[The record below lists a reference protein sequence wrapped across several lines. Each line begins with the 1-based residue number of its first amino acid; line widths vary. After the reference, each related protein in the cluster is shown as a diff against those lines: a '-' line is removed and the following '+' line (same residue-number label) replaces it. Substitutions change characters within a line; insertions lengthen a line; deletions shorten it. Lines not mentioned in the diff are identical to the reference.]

1 MNKLR
6 KLSVYTN
13 NLSKCKK
20 MGIEF
25 TRGDFFTLQTV
36 YAELQKGIEKIS
48 FKRENVFCLLTLL
61 GFTTQIIDNN
71 FIVYN
76 GDI

>member
-1 MNKLR
+1 MNQLR
-6 KLSVYTN
+6 KLAVYTN
-13 NLSKCKK
+13 NLSKCKR

-25 TRGDFFTLQTV
+25 TRADFFTLQTV
-36 YAELQKGIEKIS
+36 QAELKKGIEKIS
-48 FKRENVFCLLTLL
+48 FRRENVYCLLTLL
-61 GFTTQIIDNN
+61 GFITQVIGND

>member
-6 KLSVYTN
+6 KLSIYTN
-13 NLSKCKK
+13 DLVKCKK

-25 TRGDFFTLQTV
+25 TRGDLYMLQTIQ
-36 YAELQKGIEKIS
+36 AELIKGIDKIS
-48 FKRENVFCLLTLL
+48 FKRENVYCLLTLL
-61 GFTTQIIDNN
+61 GFITQVIDNN

>member
-6 KLSVYTN
+6 TLSVYTN
-13 NLSKCKK
+13 DIVKCKK
-20 MGIEF
+20 IGIEF
-25 TRGDFFTLQTV
+25 TKADFFTLQTV
-36 YAELQKGIEKIS
+36 QAELKKGMEKIS

-61 GFTTQIIDNN
+61 GFITQVIGND

>member
-13 NLSKCKK
+13 DLVKCKK

-25 TRGDFFTLQTV
+25 TRGDLFTLQTV
-36 YAELQKGIEKIS
+36 HAELIKGIEKIS
-48 FKRENVFCLLTLL
+48 FKRENVYCLLTLL
-61 GFTTQIIDNN
+61 GFITQVMGND

>member
-1 MNKLR
+1 MNNLR
-6 KLSVYTN
+6 TLSVYTN

-25 TRGDFFTLQTV
+25 TRCDLFTLQTV
-36 YAELQKGIEKIS
+36 QAELVKGIEKIS

-61 GFTTQIIDNN
+61 GFITQVIGNE